1 MVSIFDFRHD
11 NMHDDLV
18 VGITNF
24 NCQFFVMNI
33 SGTSDVGVQNNI
45 SGNTSLLQNLINFQL
60 LLIRRNLN

>member
-1 MVSIFDFRHD
+1 
-11 NMHDDLV
+11 MHDDLV

-45 SGNTSLLQNLINFQL
+45 SGNTILLQNLINFQL